1 MSTLDEFLNRFR
13 TLQQRPNFYARLIT
27 ITAVLAAFAGCT
39 TEQIL
44 LRHPQTNEIAKC
56 GPFSAPTVA
65 DRVEGIKRTRE
76 CVEEYERQG
85 YRRIL

>member
-1 MSTLDEFLNRFR
+1 MSTLNGFLNRLR
-13 TLQQRPNFYARLIT
+13 TVQRRPCSCTRLFAIT
-27 ITAVLAAFAGCT
+27 VVLALVAGCT

>member
-1 MSTLDEFLNRFR
+1 MDTLDRFLNRLR
-13 TLQQRPNFYARLIT
+13 TIQRRPRFYARLFMIA
-27 ITAVLAAFAGCT
+27 TAPAIFAGCA

-44 LRHPQTNEIAKC
+44 LRHPQTSEIAKC

>member
-1 MSTLDEFLNRFR
+1 MSTLDGFLNRLR
-13 TLQQRPNFYARLIT
+13 TVQRRPCSCARLFT
-27 ITAVLAAFAGCT
+27 ITVVLAVAAGCT

>member
-1 MSTLDEFLNRFR
+1 MSMLDGFLNRLR
-13 TLQQRPNFYARLIT
+13 TLHQRPCLCARLFT
-27 ITAVLAAFAGCT
+27 ITVVLAIVAGCA

-44 LRHPQTNEIAKC
+44 LRHPQTSEIAKC
-56 GPFSAPTVA
+56 GPFSAPTVS

>member
-1 MSTLDEFLNRFR
+1 MDTPEKFLNRLR
-13 TLQQRPNFYARLIT
+13 TGRRQPRLYAHLFT
-27 ITAVLAAFAGCT
+27 MAALLAVFAGCA
-39 TEQIL
+39 TEQVL
-44 LRHPQTNEIAKC
+44 LRHPQTSEIAKC